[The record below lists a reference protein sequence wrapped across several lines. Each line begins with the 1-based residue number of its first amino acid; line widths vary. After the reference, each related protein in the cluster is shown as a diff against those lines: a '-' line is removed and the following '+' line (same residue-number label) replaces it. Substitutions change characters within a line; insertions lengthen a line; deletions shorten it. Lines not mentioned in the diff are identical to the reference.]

1 MIYFLKKE
9 ITKKLKIRKL
19 IFIKIKDEEINAT
32 AVAYD
37 IIFKVIEKES
47 VVMILTLRCLKNK
60 VFFLKGYDEMLRRI
74 KPQLIIAV
82 GKIVEGMTGNIIP
95 FDYTDTFSKKDE
107 YEQFKLFQMDKI
119 LSINER
125 DDIYR

>member
-1 MIYFLKKE
+1 MFNNP
-9 ITKKLKIRKL
+9 IRVT
-19 IFIKIKDEEINAT
+19 NN
-32 AVAYD
+32 YQ
-37 IIFKVIEKES
+37 IIV
-47 VVMILTLRCLKNK
+47 
-60 VFFLKGYDEMLRRI
+60 
-74 KPQLIIAV
+74 V

-95 FDYTDTFSKKDE
+95 FDSIDTFSKKDE

>member
-82 GKIVEGMTGNIIP
+82 GNIVEGMTGNIIP